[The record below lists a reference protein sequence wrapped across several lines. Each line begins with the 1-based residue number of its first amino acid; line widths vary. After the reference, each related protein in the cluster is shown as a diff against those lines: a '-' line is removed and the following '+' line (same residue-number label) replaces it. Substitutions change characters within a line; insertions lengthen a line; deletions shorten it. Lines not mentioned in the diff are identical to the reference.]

1 MGYEAKTERYDK
13 MTYHKAGRTGLRL
26 PAISLGLWHQF
37 GAAYSPENARSMLRA
52 AFDAGIVHFDLAN
65 NYGPPPG
72 SAEEMFGRMLKTDF
86 APYRDELVIST
97 KAGYDMWKGP
107 YGNGGS
113 KKHLT
118 ASLNQSLKRLG
129 LDYVDLFYSHRSD
142 PETPLEE
149 TMETL
154 AGFVRQ
160 GKALY
165 VGLSNYSP
173 EETERA
179 ADLLQQL
186 GVRLA
191 IHQTR
196 YSMFHRDP
204 EKGLLDVLD
213 KKGAGCIAFAPLAQ
227 GLLTTKYVSGIPETS
242 RAKDANS
249 PFLQAEHITERAVSK
264 AQRLN
269 NIAKERGQSLPQ
281 MALSW
286 LLKDARMTSVLIGA
300 SRAQQIEENVQAL
313 QSADFSN
320 EELSAI
326 EFILSEKNE
335 GE

>member
-1 MGYEAKTERYDK
+1 MGYEAKAERYDK
-13 MTYHKAGRTGLRL
+13 MTYHKAGRSGLRL

-37 GAAYSPENARSMLRA
+37 GDAYSSENARSMLRA

-86 APYRDELVIST
+86 APYRDELIIST

-129 LDYVDLFYSHRSD
+129 LDYVDLFYSHRPD

-149 TMETL
+149 TMEAL
-154 AGFVRQ
+154 ADFVSQ

-179 ADLLQQL
+179 SELLHQL

-191 IHQTR
+191 IHQTQ

-242 RAKDANS
+242 RARDANS
-249 PFLQAEHITERAVSK
+249 PFLQTEHITERAVSK

-269 NIAKERGQSLPQ
+269 KIAKERGQSLPQ